1 MTRKKMLKMKP
12 FNEFYHKSC
21 YYNSIL
27 SAVLY
32 LGGSIEPLLCND
44 FFYYCNEFDEE
55 NPGIHLQYKSKVIKE
70 EAQLLKLM
78 GISFENIEYEQIWDM
93 LDHGIPVHIRIDRRY
108 WGSPRNNSIFDS
120 VAMAHNYMITG
131 YDRDKDEFLVIDS
144 TPGQNV
150 LSKVSCSMMNSG
162 MREYKKLNKKHGIVA
177 IRAMERG
184 ARAEDYKKMFH
195 HRFDEFRGVMHQGIE
210 ELPLVRQTYA
220 VMESELW
227 QRAALS
233 DITLNIDRI
242 KTSREL
248 EAYRVERF
256 YDGMTGEYTLKTQKA
271 VDILGVIQSLFTKI
285 SMRGTVSDTVRKS
298 VCGMFQQLY
307 LQENDCFNT
316 LACIIDR
323 NR

>member
-55 NPGIHLQYKSKVIKE
+55 NPCIHLQYKSKVIEE

-78 GISFENIEYEQIWDM
+78 GIGFENIEYEQIWDI
-93 LDHGIPVHIRIDRRY
+93 LDHDMPVHIRIDRRY
-108 WGSPRNNSIFDS
+108 WESPRNNSIFDS

-150 LSKVSCSMMNSG
+150 LSKVSCSMMSLG

-177 IRAMERG
+177 IRAIEG
-184 ARAEDYKKMFH
+184 GEQAEDYKKKFSY
-195 HRFDEFRGVMHQGIE
+195 RFDEYRGVMQQGIE
-210 ELPLVRQTYA
+210 ELPLVRQRYA
-220 VMESELW
+220 VMESVLW
-227 QRAALS
+227 QRVTLS

-242 KTSREL
+242 RTSREL
-248 EAYRVERF
+248 EAYRAERF
-256 YDGMTGEYTLKTQKA
+256 YDCMAGEYKLKTKKA
-271 VDILGVIQSLFTKI
+271 VDTLGVIQSLFTKI
-285 SMRGTVSDTVRKS
+285 SMRGTANDTVRKS
-298 VCGMFQQLY
+298 VCGMFDQLY
-307 LQENDCFNT
+307 LQENECFNT
-316 LACIIDR
+316 LVCIIDS